1 LTKQILFCLVDIC
14 NLNLLPFIKLGIILT
29 QRLKN
34 GELHL
39 DGMESKK
46 VLEIIR
52 KENIPE
58 GIRTIKIWR
67 FKIEQTEILEHDW
80 LAVDTVKFQKLISTK
95 DLPL

>member
-1 LTKQILFCLVDIC
+1 LTKQILFCLVDIY

-67 FKIEQTEILEHDW
+67 FKIEQNGNFR
-80 LAVDTVKFQKLISTK
+80 A
-95 DLPL
+95 